1 MAVVNNQETNI
12 DDPCFYVDEE
22 GRMYDAVVKSI
33 VERDGNHY
41 ADLKINKDGKQIDVI
56 DVPHNTSP
64 EKHSWNHPRSK
75 KEVKSHYHPNFYG
88 SLEEEEE
95 DEEDDE

>member
-1 MAVVNNQETNI
+1 MPVVNNRKTKEG
-12 DDPCFYVDEE
+12 DPCFYVDEE

-41 ADLKINKDGKQIDVI
+41 ADLNINKDGKQIDVI

-64 EKHSWNHPRSK
+64 EKHSWNHPRRK
-75 KEVKSHYHPNFYG
+75 KEVKSHYHPHFYG
-88 SLEEEEE
+88 VPEGEEE
-95 DEEDDE
+95 DEDEE